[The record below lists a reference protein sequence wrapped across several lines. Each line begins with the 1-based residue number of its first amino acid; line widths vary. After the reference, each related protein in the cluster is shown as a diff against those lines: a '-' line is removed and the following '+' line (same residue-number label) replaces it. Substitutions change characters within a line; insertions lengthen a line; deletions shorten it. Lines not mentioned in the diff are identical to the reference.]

1 MGLFK
6 SLVEFSTKWKL
17 IDKHGWGA
25 GLLYEDE
32 VNKRKLD
39 KLDREYSNI
48 LEEGKRDYFKIGD
61 DIIKNNKYITK
72 EEKEELFSILSK
84 IDNTNDSDLV
94 IMLGNE
100 LKTIGRK
107 IIFNN
112 YIRDVLMQ
120 INDVV
125 MNNEKVYPE
134 ERQTFLDY
142 YDKINKVD
150 DFTRKRYIIIE
161 LLDYLEAN
169 KIKITNRKEFTDGID
184 MLNKTL
190 EEDKY
195 KEGVKV

>member
-184 MLNKTL
+184 MLNKIL
-190 EEDKY
+190 EEDK
-195 KEGVKV
+195 

>member
-100 LKTIGRK
+100 LKAIGRK

-120 INDVV
+120 INDVI

-134 ERQTFLDY
+134 ERQIFLDY

-150 DFTRKRYIIIE
+150 DFTRKRYLIIE

-184 MLNKTL
+184 ILNKTF
-190 EEDKY
+190 EEDK
-195 KEGVKV
+195 

>member
-17 IDKHGWGA
+17 IDKYGWGA

-134 ERQTFLDY
+134 ERQIFLDY

-150 DFTRKRYIIIE
+150 DFTRKRYLIIE

-190 EEDKY
+190 EEDK
-195 KEGVKV
+195 

>member
-48 LEEGKRDYFKIGD
+48 LEEGKKDYFKIGD

-125 MNNEKVYPE
+125 MNNEKIYPE

-142 YDKINKVD
+142 YDKINIVD
-150 DFTRKRYIIIE
+150 DFTRKKYLIIE
-161 LLDYLEAN
+161 LLDYLETN

-184 MLNKTL
+184 MLNKTI
-190 EEDKY
+190 EEDK
-195 KEGVKV
+195 

>member
-6 SLVEFSTKWKL
+6 NLVEFSTKWKL

-48 LEEGKRDYFKIGD
+48 LEEGKKDYFKIGD
-61 DIIKNNKYITK
+61 DIVKNNKYITK

-150 DFTRKRYIIIE
+150 DFTRKRYLIIE

-184 MLNKTL
+184 MLNKTF
-190 EEDKY
+190 EEDK
-195 KEGVKV
+195 

>member
-1 MGLFK
+1 MGLFRE
-6 SLVEFSTKWKL
+6 LVEFSTKWKL
-17 IDKHGWGA
+17 VDKHGWGA

-32 VNKRKLD
+32 INKRKLD

-48 LEEGKRDYFKIGD
+48 LEEGKKDYFKIGD

-150 DFTRKRYIIIE
+150 DFTRKRYLIIE

-184 MLNKTL
+184 MLNKTI
-190 EEDKY
+190 EEDK
-195 KEGVKV
+195 

>member
-84 IDNTNDSDLV
+84 IDNTNNSDLV

-134 ERQTFLDY
+134 ERQIFLDY

-150 DFTRKRYIIIE
+150 DFTRKRYLIIE

-190 EEDKY
+190 EEDK
-195 KEGVKV
+195 

>member
-48 LEEGKRDYFKIGD
+48 LEEGKKDYFKIGD
-61 DIIKNNKYITK
+61 DIVKNNKYITK

-94 IMLGNE
+94 IMFGNE

-150 DFTRKRYIIIE
+150 DFTRKRYLIIE

-190 EEDKY
+190 EEDK
-195 KEGVKV
+195 

>member
-48 LEEGKRDYFKIGD
+48 LEEGKKDYFKIGD

-134 ERQTFLDY
+134 ERKTFLDY

-150 DFTRKRYIIIE
+150 DFTRKRYLIIE

-169 KIKITNRKEFTDGID
+169 KIKITNRKEITDGID
-184 MLNKTL
+184 MLNKTI
-190 EEDKY
+190 EEDK
-195 KEGVKV
+195 

>member
-32 VNKRKLD
+32 INKRKLD

-48 LEEGKRDYFKIGD
+48 LEEGKKDYFKIGD

-112 YIRDVLMQ
+112 YIIDVLMQ

-184 MLNKTL
+184 MLNKTI
-190 EEDKY
+190 EEDK
-195 KEGVKV
+195 

>member
-1 MGLFK
+1 MGLFRE
-6 SLVEFSTKWKL
+6 LVEFSTKWKL
-17 IDKHGWGA
+17 VDKHGWWA

-48 LEEGKRDYFKIGD
+48 LEEGKKDYFKIGD
-61 DIIKNNKYITK
+61 DIVKNNKYITK

-84 IDNTNDSDLV
+84 IDNTNNSDLV

-134 ERQTFLDY
+134 ERQIFLDY

-150 DFTRKRYIIIE
+150 DFTRKRYLIIE

-190 EEDKY
+190 EEDS
-195 KEGVKV
+195 

>member
-1 MGLFK
+1 MGLFRE
-6 SLVEFSTKWKL
+6 LVEFSTKWKL
-17 IDKHGWGA
+17 VDKHGWGA

-48 LEEGKRDYFKIGD
+48 LEEGKKDYFKIGD

-134 ERQTFLDY
+134 ERKTFLDY

-150 DFTRKRYIIIE
+150 NFTRKRYLIIE

-184 MLNKTL
+184 MLNKTI
-190 EEDKY
+190 EEDK
-195 KEGVKV
+195 

>member
-1 MGLFK
+1 MGLFRE
-6 SLVEFSTKWKL
+6 LVEFSTKWKL
-17 IDKHGWGA
+17 VDKHGWGA

-48 LEEGKRDYFKIGD
+48 LEEGKKDYFKIGD
-61 DIIKNNKYITK
+61 DIVKNNKYITK

-150 DFTRKRYIIIE
+150 NFTRKRYLIIE

-184 MLNKTL
+184 MLNKTI
-190 EEDKY
+190 EEDK
-195 KEGVKV
+195 

>member
-100 LKTIGRK
+100 LKTFGRK

-190 EEDKY
+190 EEDK
-195 KEGVKV
+195 

>member
-1 MGLFK
+1 MVG
-6 SLVEFSTKWKL
+6 
-17 IDKHGWGA
+17 GA

-190 EEDKY
+190 EEDK
-195 KEGVKV
+195 

>member
-48 LEEGKRDYFKIGD
+48 LEEGKKDYFKIGD
-61 DIIKNNKYITK
+61 DIVKNNKYITK

-84 IDNTNDSDLV
+84 IDNTNNSDLV
-94 IMLGNE
+94 IMFGNE

-134 ERQTFLDY
+134 ERQIFLDY

-150 DFTRKRYIIIE
+150 DFTRKRYLIIE

-190 EEDKY
+190 EEDK
-195 KEGVKV
+195 

>member
-1 MGLFK
+1 MGLFRE
-6 SLVEFSTKWKL
+6 LVEFSTKWKL
-17 IDKHGWGA
+17 VDKHGWGA

-48 LEEGKRDYFKIGD
+48 LEEGKKDYFKIGD
-61 DIIKNNKYITK
+61 DIVKNNKYITK

-94 IMLGNE
+94 IMFGNE

-150 DFTRKRYIIIE
+150 DFTRKRYLIIQ

-190 EEDKY
+190 EEDK
-195 KEGVKV
+195 

>member
-72 EEKEELFSILSK
+72 EEKKELFSILSK

-100 LKTIGRK
+100 LKAIGRK

-150 DFTRKRYIIIE
+150 DFTRKIYLIIE
-161 LLDYLEAN
+161 LLGYLEAN
-169 KIKITNRKEFTDGID
+169 KKRIYWWNR
-184 MLNKTL
+184 
-190 EEDKY
+190 Y
-195 KEGVKV
+195 A

>member
-1 MGLFK
+1 MGLFRE
-6 SLVEFSTKWKL
+6 LVEFSTKWKL
-17 IDKHGWGA
+17 VDKHGWGA

-48 LEEGKRDYFKIGD
+48 LEEGKKDYFKIGD
-61 DIIKNNKYITK
+61 DIVKNNKYITK

-84 IDNTNDSDLV
+84 IDNTNNSDLV

-134 ERQTFLDY
+134 ERQIFLDY

-150 DFTRKRYIIIE
+150 DFTRKRYLIIE

-190 EEDKY
+190 EEDS
-195 KEGVKV
+195 

>member
-72 EEKEELFSILSK
+72 EEKEELFSILFK

-100 LKTIGRK
+100 LKAIGRK

-150 DFTRKRYIIIE
+150 DFTRKRYLIIE

-184 MLNKTL
+184 MLNKTF
-190 EEDKY
+190 EEDK
-195 KEGVKV
+195 

>member
-48 LEEGKRDYFKIGD
+48 LEEGKKDYFKIGD

-190 EEDKY
+190 EEDK
-195 KEGVKV
+195 

>member
-39 KLDREYSNI
+39 KLDRKYSNI
-48 LEEGKRDYFKIGD
+48 LEEGKKDYFKIGD
-61 DIIKNNKYITK
+61 DIVKNNKYITK

-107 IIFNN
+107 IILNN

-125 MNNEKVYPE
+125 MNNEKVYLE

-150 DFTRKRYIIIE
+150 DFTRKRYLIIE
-161 LLDYLEAN
+161 LLDYLGAN

-184 MLNKTL
+184 MLNKTI
-190 EEDKY
+190 EEDK
-195 KEGVKV
+195 

>member
-100 LKTIGRK
+100 LKAIGRK

-134 ERQTFLDY
+134 ERQTFLAY

-150 DFTRKRYIIIE
+150 DFTRKRYLIIE

-184 MLNKTL
+184 MLNKTF
-190 EEDKY
+190 EEDK
-195 KEGVKV
+195 

>member
-1 MGLFK
+1 MGLFRE
-6 SLVEFSTKWKL
+6 LVEFSTKWKL
-17 IDKHGWGA
+17 VDKHGWGA

-48 LEEGKRDYFKIGD
+48 LEEGKKDYFKIGD
-61 DIIKNNKYITK
+61 DIVKNNKYITK

-84 IDNTNDSDLV
+84 IDNTNNSDLV

-134 ERQTFLDY
+134 ERENFLDY

-150 DFTRKRYIIIE
+150 DFTRKRYLIIE

-190 EEDKY
+190 EEDK
-195 KEGVKV
+195 

>member
-72 EEKEELFSILSK
+72 EEKEELFSILFK

-100 LKTIGRK
+100 LKAIGRK

-150 DFTRKRYIIIE
+150 DFTRKKYLIIK
-161 LLDYLEAN
+161 LLDYLETN

-184 MLNKTL
+184 MLNKTI
-190 EEDKY
+190 EEDK
-195 KEGVKV
+195 

>member
-32 VNKRKLD
+32 INKRKLD

-48 LEEGKRDYFKIGD
+48 LEEGKKDYFIIGD

-150 DFTRKRYIIIE
+150 DFTRKRYLIIE

-184 MLNKTL
+184 MLNKTI
-190 EEDKY
+190 EEDK
-195 KEGVKV
+195 

>member
-6 SLVEFSTKWKL
+6 NLVEFSTKWKL

-48 LEEGKRDYFKIGD
+48 LEEGKKDYFKIGD
-61 DIIKNNKYITK
+61 DIVKNNKYITK

-150 DFTRKRYIIIE
+150 DFTRKRYLIIE

-190 EEDKY
+190 EEDK
-195 KEGVKV
+195 

>member
-100 LKTIGRK
+100 LKAIGRK

-125 MNNEKVYPE
+125 MNDEKVYPE

-150 DFTRKRYIIIE
+150 DFTRKRYLIIE

-184 MLNKTL
+184 MLNKTF
-190 EEDKY
+190 EEDK
-195 KEGVKV
+195 

>member
-72 EEKEELFSILSK
+72 EEKEDLFSILSK

-190 EEDKY
+190 EEDK
-195 KEGVKV
+195 

>member
-1 MGLFK
+1 MGLFRE
-6 SLVEFSTKWKL
+6 LVEFSTKWK
-17 IDKHGWGA
+17 IVDKHGWGA

-48 LEEGKRDYFKIGD
+48 LEEGKKDYFKIGD
-61 DIIKNNKYITK
+61 DIIKNNKYITQ

-107 IIFNN
+107 IIFSN

-150 DFTRKRYIIIE
+150 DFTRKRYLIIE

-184 MLNKTL
+184 MLNKTI
-190 EEDKY
+190 EEDR
-195 KEGVKV
+195 

>member
-1 MGLFK
+1 MGLFRE
-6 SLVEFSTKWKL
+6 LVEFSTKWKL
-17 IDKHGWGA
+17 VDKHGWGA
-25 GLLYEDE
+25 RLLYEDE

-48 LEEGKRDYFKIGD
+48 LEEGKKDYFKIGD

-134 ERQTFLDY
+134 ERKTFLDY

-150 DFTRKRYIIIE
+150 NFTRKRYLIIE

-184 MLNKTL
+184 MLNKTI
-190 EEDKY
+190 EEDK
-195 KEGVKV
+195 

>member
-190 EEDKY
+190 EEDK
-195 KEGVKV
+195 

>member
-17 IDKHGWGA
+17 INKHGWGA

-100 LKTIGRK
+100 LKAIGRK

-150 DFTRKRYIIIE
+150 DFTRKRYLIIE

-184 MLNKTL
+184 MLNKTF
-190 EEDKY
+190 EEDK
-195 KEGVKV
+195 

>member
-32 VNKRKLD
+32 INKRKLD

-48 LEEGKRDYFKIGD
+48 LEEGKKDYFKIGD

-150 DFTRKRYIIIE
+150 DFTRKRYLIIE

-184 MLNKTL
+184 MLNKTI
-190 EEDKY
+190 EEDK
-195 KEGVKV
+195 

>member
-32 VNKRKLD
+32 INKRKLD

-48 LEEGKRDYFKIGD
+48 LEEGKKDYFKIGD

-184 MLNKTL
+184 MLNKTI
-190 EEDKY
+190 EEDK
-195 KEGVKV
+195 

>member
-6 SLVEFSTKWKL
+6 SLVEFSTKWKI

-134 ERQTFLDY
+134 ERKNFLDY

-150 DFTRKRYIIIE
+150 DFTRKRYLIIE

-184 MLNKTL
+184 MLNKTI
-190 EEDKY
+190 EEDK
-195 KEGVKV
+195 

>member
-1 MGLFK
+1 MGLFRE
-6 SLVEFSTKWKL
+6 LVEFSTKWKL
-17 IDKHGWGA
+17 VDKHGWGA

-150 DFTRKRYIIIE
+150 DFTRKRYLIIE

-184 MLNKTL
+184 MLNKTI
-190 EEDKY
+190 EEDK
-195 KEGVKV
+195 

>member
-32 VNKRKLD
+32 INKRKLD

-48 LEEGKRDYFKIGD
+48 LEEGKKDYFKIGD

-125 MNNEKVYPE
+125 MNNEKVYPLISIRTGSPCQLLLRVRPA
-134 ERQTFLDY
+134 ERRNSRRAALCPCAHQL
-142 YDKINKVD
+142 
-150 DFTRKRYIIIE
+150 RY
-161 LLDYLEAN
+161 LLQQQYRHTCRN
-169 KIKITNRKEFTDGID
+169 PGCH
-184 MLNKTL
+184 
-190 EEDKY
+190 
-195 KEGVKV
+195 